1 MITTAALLSLAA
13 QFGKAALSSIKED
26 AWPFLKEHWKQI
38 SWFALLLWVVI
49 CLLSHCSGVIDPW
62 SRHGAA
68 IDTVTTRI
76 DTAWVYPDTA
86 AIFALYGFDTL
97 PRYVRHIENRLRFRP
112 APPVFPVD
120 ASCRDSLVVLRSH
133 SEVLIDIL
141 EDCDSVYN
149 EAIAIRHY
157 GDTLRNDSI
166 EVAVNFRV
174 EGRLKGVPSIRYRY
188 LAPYPVV
195 TVTETVTNTV
205 GPYRK
210 VYVEGGLGPDMTW
223 DNNLNT
229 IRGSLGAGYTDKS
242 NWSYGVRAGFT
253 QNGYTVEGALR
264 KSFDV
269 GRKKSP

>member
-1 MITTAALLSLAA
+1 MMTTATILSLAA

-26 AWPFLKEHWKQI
+26 AWPFFKENWRQI
-38 SWFALLLWVVI
+38 SWFALLLWAII

-62 SRHGAA
+62 GRHGAA
-68 IDTVTTRI
+68 TDTVITRI

-97 PRYVRHIENRLRFRP
+97 PRYVRHIENRLRFKP
-112 APPVFPVD
+112 KTPVFPVD
-120 ASCRDSLVVLRSH
+120 ASCRDSLMVMRFH

-149 EAIAIRHY
+149 EAIAIRSY

-174 EGRLKGVPSIRYRY
+174 EGRLKGVPSIRYRH

-210 VYVEGGLGPDMTW
+210 VYIEGGLGPDMTW
-223 DNNLNT
+223 DNNLNA
-229 IRGSLGAGYTDKS
+229 IRGSLGAGYTDKR
-242 NWSYGVRAGFT
+242 NWSYGVRAGLT

-269 GRKKSP
+269 GNKK